1 MNCKLLQA
9 EIEKEVFEVQIKNV
23 NKQLTEYT
31 TDQINHTIAL
41 YIMKKC
47 CEDGKI
53 SRTAYEK
60 MTRKYENK
68 ILEKNKKLR
77 NNQKNTCKILAGL
90 LDGINPSLSGRK
102 ILI

>member
-68 ILEKNKKLR
+68 ILEKNKFRSSK
-77 NNQKNTCKILAGL
+77 
-90 LDGINPSLSGRK
+90 PSVRGCSSPAPRARATL
-102 ILI
+102 

>member
-1 MNCKLLQA
+1 MNCKSLQA

-47 CEDGKI
+47 CKDGKI
-53 SRTAYEK
+53 SRAAYEK
-60 MTRKYENK
+60 MTRK
-68 ILEKNKKLR
+68 EKL
-77 NNQKNTCKILAGL
+77 Q
-90 LDGINPSLSGRK
+90 
-102 ILI
+102 

>member
-1 MNCKLLQA
+1 MNCKSLQA
-9 EIEKEVFEVQIKNV
+9 EIEKVFEVQIKNV

-53 SRTAYEK
+53 SRAAYVK
-60 MTRKYENK
+60 MTRK
-68 ILEKNKKLR
+68 EKL
-77 NNQKNTCKILAGL
+77 Q
-90 LDGINPSLSGRK
+90 
-102 ILI
+102 

>member
-1 MNCKLLQA
+1 MNCKSLQA

-47 CEDGKI
+47 CEDGKM
-53 SRTAYEK
+53 ALVNCELFEMY
-60 MTRKYENK
+60 
-68 ILEKNKKLR
+68 LETFR
-77 NNQKNTCKILAGL
+77 I
-90 LDGINPSLSGRK
+90 
-102 ILI
+102 

>member
-1 MNCKLLQA
+1 MNCKLLQV

-53 SRTAYEK
+53 SRAAYEK

-68 ILEKNKKLR
+68 ILEKNNR
-77 NNQKNTCKILAGL
+77 
-90 LDGINPSLSGRK
+90 
-102 ILI
+102 